1 MVVVAFLTVRVL
13 VTVFVIMQVLVE
25 VTVIGENAAPHRNP
39 IMPAPRSPKIKP
51 IMRVFEAPEAMHVTG
66 VTFTFSFSVPVFPK
80 VSPTFRGV

>member
-1 MVVVAFLTVRVL
+1 
-13 VTVFVIMQVLVE
+13 MQVLVE

-80 VSPTFRGV
+80 VSLTFRGVWKAYNRFNILALERGCR